1 VKDFTI
7 ENIRNVALVGHGGTG
22 KTSLCEAM
30 LYCSGTIGRMGK
42 VEEGNTTT
50 DYSDEEVSRSM
61 SISLALAHAET
72 KGKKL
77 NLLDTPGY
85 TDFHGEV
92 SSALRV
98 ADTVLCLLNA
108 PAAIEVGAEH
118 VLQTLDEGELPRV
131 FFVNKMDKEH
141 ADFAKCAEA
150 LAERYGVRAVP
161 VQWPIGQALEFQGIV
176 DLVKMKGYTFDASGN
191 ASEKPIPDAVKKA
204 AESARGRLVEAAAE
218 ANDALLE
225 KFFESGEL
233 TDDELHE
240 GLQAAVA
247 GGRVFPILCGA
258 ATTAAGVKLL
268 LEFLDRY
275 CASPVDRPAAT
286 GRDPDSGSSVTRPS
300 SPDQPL
306 AAFVFKTIAEPHV
319 GELSL
324 VRVFSGHLRA
334 GDEVANTA
342 RNETERI
349 GQIYVLNGKQRSEIG
364 VLSAGDIGGLVKL
377 RSTHTGDTLCDRKAR
392 IVLPPIDFPPPILD
406 MAVKAA
412 AKGDEEKM
420 GAGLARLHEE
430 DPTFFHQVHPDIRQ
444 TILYGQGELHFD
456 VVTSKLK
463 KRFGVE
469 VTLEKPRI
477 PYRETITRKTESEY
491 KHKKQTGGRG
501 QYGHVFLRLEPRK
514 RGEGFEFVD
523 EIAGGVIPSKFIPSV
538 EKGVIEAMQEG
549 GLSGHPV
556 VDVRVAVYYG
566 SYHDVD
572 SSDMAF
578 KVAGSMAFREGFLKC
593 NPVMLEPIYEV
604 EIRVPD
610 DFTGDVMGDMSSRRG
625 RILGM
630 EPMAKWQRIRAQA
643 PLADLYKYSTI
654 LRSLTQGRGTHARK
668 FSHYEEVPREIAS
681 KVIEEARAAKKAA
694 EE

>member
-1 VKDFTI
+1 MKEFTVD
-7 ENIRNVALVGHGGTG
+7 NIRNVALVGHGGTG
-22 KTSLCEAM
+22 KTTLCEAM
-30 LYCSGTIGRMGK
+30 LYCSGVVSRMGK
-42 VEEGNTTT
+42 IEEGNTTT
-50 DYSDEEVSRSM
+50 DYSEEEVGRGM
-61 SISLALAHAET
+61 SISLALAHAEV
-72 KGKKL
+72 KGRKL
-77 NLLDTPGY
+77 NLMDTPGY
-85 TDFHGEV
+85 ADFHGEV
-92 SSALRV
+92 RSALRV

-118 VLQTLDEGELPRV
+118 VLQTLDDGELPRV
-131 FFVNKMDKEH
+131 FFINKMDKEH
-141 ADFAKCAEA
+141 ADFPKCVEA

-161 VQWPIGQALEFQGIV
+161 VQWPMGQAMEFKGVI
-176 DLVKMKGYTFDASGN
+176 DLMKMKAYSFDASGT
-191 ASEKPIPDAVKKA
+191 ASEKPIPDGDKGA
-204 AESARGRLVEAAAE
+204 AQAARSRLVEAAAE

-225 KFFESGEL
+225 KFFETGEL

-240 GLQAAVA
+240 GLRAAVTS
-247 GGRVFPILCGA
+247 GRVFPILCGVA
-258 ATTAAGVKLL
+258 STAAGVKPL
-268 LEFLDRY
+268 LEFIDRY
-275 CASPVDRPAAT
+275 CPSPLDRPAPT
-286 GRDPDSGSSVTRPS
+286 GKDPDSEASVTRQVT
-300 SPDQPL
+300 PDEPL
-306 AAFVFKTIAEPHV
+306 AAFIFKTVVEPHV

-324 VRVFSGHLRA
+324 VRVFSGHMRA
-334 GDEVANTA
+334 GDEVANTT

-349 GQIYVLNGKQRSEIG
+349 GQIYVLNGKQRAEIG
-364 VLSAGDIGGLVKL
+364 VLSAGDVGGLVKL
-377 RSTHTGDTLCDRKAR
+377 RSTHTGDTLSDKKAK

-420 GAGLARLHEE
+420 GAGLSRLHEE

-463 KRFGVE
+463 KRFGVD

-477 PYRETITRKTESEY
+477 PYRETITTKTEMEY

-523 EIAGGVIPSKFIPSV
+523 EITGGVIPSKFIPSV
-538 EKGVIEAMQEG
+538 EKGVVEAMLEG

-578 KVAGSMAFREGFLKC
+578 KIAGLMAFREGFLKC
-593 NPVMLEPIYEV
+593 HPVMLEPIYEI

-630 EPMAKWQRIRAQA
+630 EPMNKWQRIRAQA
-643 PLADLYKYSTI
+643 PLAELYKYSTI

-668 FSHYEEVPREIAS
+668 FSHYEEVPREIAA
-681 KVIEEARAAKKAA
+681 KVIEDAKAAKKAA